1 MKKRVVEF
9 VARIKD
15 GGAESLIKDYALLI
29 DRNKF
34 EVIILCCDYVKDS
47 AIYKTLKEN
56 NIPIVSMYENHR
68 FISRVLYRTIGTKYI
83 SLLLKKYIL
92 SLKPDVLHI
101 HLEVLRWFSKI
112 ADSLQDIK
120 LFYTCHNLPEL
131 FVGKSLVSENIAC
144 KYLIEHN
151 NLRLIALH
159 EDMAKELNN
168 MFKISNT
175 AVIRNAINFNNFR
188 IDRVNK
194 TAIRNKLNIP
204 ENAYVLGHI
213 GRFSYQKNQEFLIDI
228 LKEAFNINK
237 DSFLL
242 LIGEGKTKGSIIKKI
257 RKNKLSD
264 KVVILSNRKDIA
276 ELLSIMDV
284 FVFPS
289 RFEGLGIVL
298 IEAQLMNVNC
308 IVSEHVPSEA
318 FQSDLIT
325 QISLRES
332 AKTWAENC
340 LNPSSNIDSYGDISN
355 YDMNKEIKKLEQLY
369 SES

>member
-1 MKKRVVEF
+1 M
-9 VARIKD
+9 
-15 GGAESLIKDYALLI
+15 IKDYALLI
-29 DRNKF
+29 DKSKF
-34 EVIILCCDYVKDS
+34 DVIVLCCDYVKDS

-56 NIPIVSMYENHR
+56 NIRIVSMYENHR
-68 FISRVLYRTIGTKYI
+68 FISRVLYRVIGTKYI
-83 SLLLKKYIL
+83 SSLLKKYIL

-101 HLEVLRWFSKI
+101 HLEVLRWFAKI
-112 ADSLQDIK
+112 SESLYGIK

-131 FVGKSLVSENIAC
+131 FVGRSLISENIAC
-144 KYLIEHN
+144 NYLIERN
-151 NLRLIALH
+151 NLKLIALH
-159 EDMAKELNN
+159 EEMAKELND
-168 MFKISNT
+168 MFDIT
-175 AVIRNAINFNNFR
+175 DTVVIKNAINFNNFKTDR
-188 IDRVNK
+188 INNK
-194 TAIRNKLNIP
+194 EIRKKLSIP

-228 LKEAFNINK
+228 LQETLKINK
-237 DSFLL
+237 NSFLL
-242 LIGEGKTKGSIIKKI
+242 LIGDGKTKKTIIKKI
-257 RKNKLSD
+257 RKNKLLD

-298 IEAQLMNVNC
+298 IEAQLMKVHC
-308 IVSEHVPSEA
+308 VVSEHVPKEA

-325 QISLRES
+325 VISLREP

-340 LNPSSNIDSYGDISN
+340 LNPISNTDSYGDISN